1 MTHTFDVDH
10 VVLDIEGTTS
20 ATGFVV
26 GELYPYARKRF
37 GRLLTER
44 AAEPE
49 VRRAVGQI
57 RAMLDEPAADAARIE
72 RALGAWLDEDRKAT
86 PLKTLQGIVWAEG
99 FASGELVSHFYPD
112 VLPRLRE
119 WHAAGVRLHVYSSG
133 SVAAQRAWFG
143 HSPKGDLRPLAGE
156 FYDTENAGPKLVAAS
171 YEAIT
176 ADLGAAP
183 GRMLFLSDR
192 PGELD
197 AARSAGWRTAGVRR
211 PGEPY
216 YESGVGDHPEVASF
230 AELEIRTGDG
240 ARASAGTVAAAPDG
254 PVVGVD
260 EVRRAGARLAAE
272 AARFAGL
279 GWMRGTS
286 GNLSVVLARDP
297 LRLAVT
303 ASGRDKGE
311 LTADDVVL
319 VDGRGAA
326 AAGTAGVVA
335 GSGKPSAEA
344 GLHARVVR
352 LTGAGA
358 VVHVHTVAAVAMGR
372 RRPGGIVFRDLEM
385 LKGLGLPA
393 EGTAVRLPVIANSQD
408 MDVLGER
415 LEAARE
421 PRMPAVVV
429 AGHGLYVWGAD
440 LLQARHHAEVVQWL
454 LELEVASGRG

>member
-1 MTHTFDVDH
+1 M
-10 VVLDIEGTTS
+10 LDIEGTTS

-57 RAMLDEPAADAARIE
+57 RAMLGEPAADAARIE

-143 HSPKGDLRPLAGE
+143 HSPEGDLRPLAGE

-171 YEAIT
+171 YEAI
-176 ADLGAAP
+176 AAGLGAAP
-183 GRMLFLSDR
+183 GRVLFLSDR

-197 AARSAGWRTAGVRR
+197 AARAAGWHTAGVRR

-230 AELEIRTGDG
+230 AELEIRTGTG
-240 ARASAGTVAAAPDG
+240 AAPDG
-254 PVVGVD
+254 PVVGAD

-272 AARFAGL
+272 AARFAGF

-311 LTADDVVL
+311 LTEDDVVL

-326 AAGTAGVVA
+326 VAGTAGPVA
-335 GSGKPSAEA
+335 GAGKPSAEA

-372 RRPGGIVFRDLEM
+372 RRPGGIVLRDLEM
-385 LKGLGLPA
+385 LKGLGVPA

-408 MDVLGER
+408 MDVLGDR
-415 LEAARE
+415 LEEARE

-429 AGHGLYVWGAD
+429 AGHGLYVWGED
-440 LLQARHHAEVVQWL
+440 LQQARHHAEVVQWL
-454 LELEVASGRG
+454 LELEVASGRE

>member
-1 MTHTFDVDH
+1 MSFTFDVDH

-20 ATGFVV
+20 ATAFVV
-26 GELYPYARKRF
+26 DELYPYARERF

-44 AAEPE
+44 AADPA
-49 VRRAVGQI
+49 VRRAVEQVRDVLG
-57 RAMLDEPAADAARIE
+57 EPAADAGRIE
-72 RALGAWLDEDRKAT
+72 RVLGAWLDEDRKTT

-99 FASGELVSHFYPD
+99 FGSGELVSHFYPD
-112 VLPRLRE
+112 VVPRLRD
-119 WHAAGVRLHVYSSG
+119 WHAAGARLHVYSSG

-143 HSPKGDLRPLAGE
+143 HSAEGDLRPLAEE

-171 YEAIT
+171 YGTIAR
-176 ADLGAAP
+176 DLGAAP
-183 GRMLFLSDR
+183 ERVLFLSDR

-197 AARSAGWRTAGVRR
+197 AARAAGWRTAAVRR

-216 YESGVGDHPEVASF
+216 YESGVSGHAEVASF
-230 AELEIRTGDG
+230 AELEIRTGGGTEAG
-240 ARASAGTVAAAPDG
+240 AG
-254 PVVGVD
+254 PGAE
-260 EVRRAGARLAAE
+260 EVRRAGALLAAE
-272 AARFAGL
+272 AARFASF

-311 LTADDVVL
+311 LAADDVVL
-319 VDGRGAA
+319 VDDRGAA
-326 AAGTAGVVA
+326 VAGTAGAAA
-335 GSGKPSAEA
+335 GAGRPSAEA

-352 LTGAGA
+352 STGAGA

-372 RRPGGIVFRDLEM
+372 RRPGGVVFRDLEM

-393 EGTAVRLPVIANSQD
+393 EGTAARLPVIGNSQD
-408 MDVLGER
+408 MDVLGDR

-421 PRMPAVVV
+421 PGMPAVVV

-440 LLQARHHAEVVQWL
+440 LIQARHHAEVVQWL
-454 LELEVASGRG
+454 LELEMASGLG

>member
-1 MTHTFDVDH
+1 MTRTFDVDH

-37 GRLLTER
+37 RRLLTER

-57 RAMLDEPAADAARIE
+57 RALLDEPAADAARIE

-86 PLKTLQGIVWAEG
+86 PLKSLQGIVWAEG

-143 HSPKGDLRPLAGE
+143 HSPEGDLRPLTGQ

-183 GRMLFLSDR
+183 GRVLFLSDR

-197 AARSAGWRTAGVRR
+197 AAQAAGWHTAGVRR

-230 AELEIRTGDG
+230 AELEIRTGAG
-240 ARASAGTVAAAPDG
+240 AAAAAPDV
-254 PVVGVD
+254 PVVGAD

-272 AARFAGL
+272 AARFAAF

-311 LTADDVVL
+311 LIADDVVL

-326 AAGTAGVVA
+326 VAGTAGTSA
-335 GSGKPSAEA
+335 GAGKPSAEA

-393 EGTAVRLPVIANSQD
+393 DGAAVRLPVIANSQD
-408 MDVLGER
+408 MDVLGDR
-415 LEAARE
+415 LEEARE

-429 AGHGLYVWGAD
+429 AGHGLYVWGTD

-454 LELEVASGRG
+454 LELEVAAGRG

>member
-1 MTHTFDVDH
+1 M
-10 VVLDIEGTTS
+10 LDIEGTTG

-26 GELYPYARKRF
+26 DKLYPYARERF
-37 GRLLTER
+37 GRLLAER
-44 AAEPE
+44 AGEPD

-57 RAMLDEPAADAARIE
+57 RQMLDEPAADAARIE
-72 RALGAWLDEDRKAT
+72 QVLGAWLDEDRKAA

-112 VLPRLRE
+112 VVPRLRA

-143 HSPKGDLRPLAGE
+143 HSPAGDLRPLADR
-156 FYDTENAGPKLVAAS
+156 FYDTENAGPKLAAAS
-171 YEAIT
+171 YGTIA

-183 GRMLFLSDR
+183 ERMLFLSDR

-197 AARSAGWRTAGVRR
+197 AARAAGWRTAGVRR

-216 YESGVGDHPEVASF
+216 YESGTGDHPEVASF
-230 AELEIRTGDG
+230 AQLEIGTGAGDG
-240 ARASAGTVAAAPDG
+240 GGPGAA
-254 PVVGVD
+254 

-272 AARFAGL
+272 AARFASL

-319 VDGRGAA
+319 VDGAGAA
-326 AAGTAGVVA
+326 VEGPAGGR
-335 GSGKPSAEA
+335 PSAEA
-344 GLHARVVR
+344 GLHARVAR

-358 VVHVHTVAAVAMGR
+358 IVHVHTVAAVAMGR
-372 RRPGGIVFRDLEM
+372 RRPGGIVLRDLEM
-385 LKGLGLPA
+385 LKGVGLPA
-393 EGTAVRLPVIANSQD
+393 EGAAVRLPVIANSQD
-408 MDVLGER
+408 MRVLGDR
-415 LEAARE
+415 LEKARE

-429 AGHGLYVWGAD
+429 AGHGLYAWGAD

-454 LELEVASGRG
+454 LELELASGRE